1 MSKGPSRHKETR
13 WWNEEVAEAVREK
26 KMQYGK
32 WKKENKKEA
41 QKEQK
46 KGRQNAKSVISALL
60 AMHELCKNLMQLTD
74 MHILSK

>member
-1 MSKGPSRHKETR
+1 MSKGPCRHKETR

-41 QKEQK
+41 QKE
-46 KGRQNAKSVISALL
+46 
-60 AMHELCKNLMQLTD
+60 
-74 MHILSK
+74 